1 VSAVTLLLRALVI
14 AAALLVV
21 SVDRGD
27 ACGGWVGP
35 GAYAFPPPCAAPP
48 VYYAYPPVFGY
59 YPYPYPYPAPL
70 AYAPYVR
77 GPEYW
82 YYRSLRRDDFYD
94 RPRIHGYTLR

>member
-1 VSAVTLLLRALVI
+1 MLSALVI
-14 AAALLVV
+14 AGALLVV
-21 SVDRGD
+21 GVARGE
-27 ACGGWVGP
+27 ACWVGP
-35 GAYAFPPPCAAPP
+35 GAYAYAVPPPCVGPP
-48 VYYAYPPVFGY
+48 VYYGYPPVYAY
-59 YPYPYPYPAPL
+59 YPYPY